1 MFGVVAFARAGAEL
15 CQRWIC
21 YRSMSSP
28 SRYMIYGAN
37 GYTGQLLA
45 RRARDLG
52 HNPVLAGR
60 NRGAI
65 EPLANELG
73 FDFSIFDLTV
83 PQNVARGLGHV
94 DAVLHAAGPFVETSQ
109 PMLEACLATATHY
122 VDITGEIDVFEA
134 CAARSADA
142 AAAGVMVLPGAGF
155 DVVPSDCLAKFVCE
169 QVESPMHLAIGIVGL
184 GYMSRGTM
192 RTAARQLG
200 RKTRVR
206 RGGRVI
212 ELPKPLHRK
221 FDFGGAIVETVAAS
235 WGDVVTAYYSTGVP
249 DIEVY
254 FHLTRR
260 LAMLGRIPPF
270 LGGVLATPPV
280 QNFLRARIRQ
290 MPPGPGEQERKS
302 GTSLLMAEVVDS
314 ARNTCVARLTAPEA
328 YSLTV
333 ETSLKIIENVLAGNF
348 KPGFQTPSLAYGA
361 DFILQFADVEREVM
375 AKP

>member
-1 MFGVVAFARAGAEL
+1 
-15 CQRWIC
+15 
-21 YRSMSSP
+21 
-28 SRYMIYGAN
+28 MIYGAN

-45 RRARDLG
+45 RRARELG

-60 NRGAI
+60 NRAAI

-83 PQNVARGLGHV
+83 AEDIQRGLGHV
-94 DAVLHAAGPFVETSQ
+94 DAVLHAAGPFAETSR
-109 PMLEACLATATHY
+109 PMLDACVASSTHY

-134 CAARSADA
+134 CAARSAEA
-142 AAAGVMVLPGAGF
+142 EAAGVMVLPGAGF

-169 QVESPMHLAIGIVGL
+169 QVATPMHLAIGVVGL
-184 GYMSRGTM
+184 GHMSRGTM
-192 RTAARQLG
+192 RTAAQMLG

-206 RGGRVI
+206 RGGRVV
-212 ELPKPLHRK
+212 ELTRPLHRK
-221 FDFGGAIVETVAAS
+221 FDFGGAIVETVSMS
-235 WGDVVTAYYSTGVP
+235 WGDVVTAYHSTGVP

-260 LAMLGRIPPF
+260 LAMLGRIPSF
-270 LGGVLATPPV
+270 LGSVLASKPV
-280 QNFLRARIRQ
+280 QAFLHSRIRQ
-290 MPPGPGEQERKS
+290 MPPGPGAQEREN
-302 GTSLLMAEVVDS
+302 GYSLMIAEVVDS
-314 ARNTCVARLTAPEA
+314 ARNTCVARLTLPEA
-328 YSLTV
+328 YALTAL
-333 ETSLKIIENVLAGNF
+333 TSLKIIENVLAGDF